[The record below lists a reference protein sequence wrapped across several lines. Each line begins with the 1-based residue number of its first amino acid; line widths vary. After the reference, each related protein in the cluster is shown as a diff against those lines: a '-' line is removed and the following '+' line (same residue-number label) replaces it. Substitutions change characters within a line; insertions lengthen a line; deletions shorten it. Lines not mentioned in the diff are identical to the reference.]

1 MSETTQKINL
11 WKLLIP
17 VSIGVS
23 VSVYLIATNFKLDA
37 LHSIHL
43 TKKLLLG
50 LSLGVLAVTSRD
62 FAFMYK
68 LRLSTGNK
76 MTWLK
81 TFQTITMWEFGAC
94 ITPKISE
101 APFTLFVLKN
111 SGLTYG
117 KSVAVLMLNAF
128 FDNMAFVLV
137 FSILY
142 LLLGNNM
149 FLFSFDCPDLAGHQ
163 IMQGIRGF
171 ADKAWIGYVI
181 ILSACIFLGVALFI
195 LPHATKKF
203 FHHISS
209 FRIFSRFQKSFA
221 HLGDEVEITAHE
233 FRNKPTSFWIK
244 MSIATFI
251 NWISRYLLAVS
262 LLYAFAVTDFDFI
275 TVLSRQYV
283 LWIFT
288 SIPTTPGAT
297 GVAELSFI
305 ALNCEFMPVGLSAA
319 IALVWRMY
327 SYYLYLILGM
337 IVLPRWAKQV
347 AATP

>member
-1 MSETTQKINL
+1 
-11 WKLLIP
+11 
-17 VSIGVS
+17 
-23 VSVYLIATNFKLDA
+23 
-37 LHSIHL
+37 
-43 TKKLLLG
+43 
-50 LSLGVLAVTSRD
+50 
-62 FAFMYK
+62 
-68 LRLSTGNK
+68 

-142 LLLGNNM
+142 LVLGNNM
-149 FLFSFDCPDLAGHQ
+149 FLFAYDCPDLASHQ

-181 ILSACIFLGVALFI
+181 ILSACIFLGTALFV

-203 FHHISS
+203 FHKLSTM
-209 FRIFSRFQKSFA
+209 RMFSRFEKNIA
-221 HLGDEVEITAHE
+221 NLGDEVEMTANE
-233 FRNKPTSFWIK
+233 FKNKSTSFWVK
-244 MSIATFI
+244 MSVATFI

-262 LLYAFAVTDFDFI
+262 LLYAFSVTDFNFL
-275 TVLSRQYV
+275 TALSRQYV

-288 SIPTTPGAT
+288 SIPATPGAS

-305 ALNCEFMPVGLSAA
+305 ALNCEFIQPGLSTA

-347 AATP
+347 AATS

>member
-37 LHSIHL
+37 LHSIHFS
-43 TKKLLLG
+43 KKLVLGLLLG
-50 LSLGVLAVTSRD
+50 VLTVICRD

-128 FDNMAFVLV
+128 FDNMAFVLM
-137 FSILY
+137 FSLLY
-142 LLLGNNM
+142 LALGHNM
-149 FLFSFDCPDLAGHQ
+149 FLFSYDCPDLAGHQ

-181 ILSACIFLGVALFI
+181 ILSACIFLGIALFI

-209 FRIFSRFQKSFA
+209 FRIFLRFQKSIA

-233 FRNKPTSFWIK
+233 FRNKPASFWVK
-244 MSIATFI
+244 MSVATFI

-262 LLYAFAVTDFDFI
+262 LLYAFAVTNFDFV
-275 TVLSRQYV
+275 TALSRQYV

-288 SIPTTPGAT
+288 SIPATPGAT

-347 AATP
+347 AATS

>member
-1 MSETTQKINL
+1 MSEATQRINL

-17 VSIGVS
+17 VSIGVA
-23 VSVYLIATNFKLDA
+23 VSVYLIATNFKPDA
-37 LHSIHL
+37 LHTVNVSR
-43 TKKLLLG
+43 KLVYGLVLG
-50 LSLGVLAVTSRD
+50 MIAVIGRD

-101 APFTLFVLKN
+101 APFTLFILKN

-128 FDNMAFVLV
+128 FDNVAFVLV
-137 FSILY
+137 FSLLY
-142 LLLGNNM
+142 LVLGQNM
-149 FLFSFDCPDLAGHQ
+149 FLFSYDCPDLSGHQ

-181 ILSACIFLGVALFI
+181 IFSACIFLGVALFI
-195 LPHATKKF
+195 VPHATRKF
-203 FHHISS
+203 FHRLSTI
-209 FRIFSRFQKSFA
+209 RIFSRFQKSIA
-221 HLGDEVEITAHE
+221 DLGDEVEITAHE
-233 FRNKPTSFWIK
+233 FRNKPISFWVK
-244 MSIATFI
+244 MSISTFV

-262 LLYAFAVTDFDFI
+262 LLYAFSVTDFSFL
-275 TVLSRQYV
+275 TVLSRQYI

-288 SIPTTPGAT
+288 SIPTTPGAS

-305 ALNCEFMPVGLSAA
+305 ALNCEFMPAGLSTA
-319 IALVWRMY
+319 IALIWRMY
-327 SYYLYLILGM
+327 SYYFYLILGM
-337 IVLPRWAKQV
+337 IVLPRWAKQI
-347 AATP
+347 AAKK